1 MLNSVTSRVRPIV
14 DTLVC
19 HVCLSLGL
27 VPKNGVWSR
36 FLNPFLSFL
45 IFLLFFFLNV
55 DNTVKYFSTHCSA
68 ECVWRT
74 REIKLEKTKRLL
86 SYGFAH
92 VFQNTRELH
101 CCFLFLE
108 FMDNLITNMN
118 CRTQF
123 TYSVHCLVFLKQ
135 RTKGK
140 HSFINRKA
148 ILSIIYWA
156 RLIEWK
162 EIDKMHCV
170 HELMSFEI
178 QSLIGA

>member
-1 MLNSVTSRVRPIV
+1 
-14 DTLVC
+14 
-19 HVCLSLGL
+19 
-27 VPKNGVWSR
+27 
-36 FLNPFLSFL
+36 
-45 IFLLFFFLNV
+45 
-55 DNTVKYFSTHCSA
+55 
-68 ECVWRT
+68 
-74 REIKLEKTKRLL
+74 
-86 SYGFAH
+86 
-92 VFQNTRELH
+92 
-101 CCFLFLE
+101 
-108 FMDNLITNMN
+108 MDNLITNMN
-118 CRTQF
+118 CITQF

-170 HELMSFEI
+170 HELMSFGI